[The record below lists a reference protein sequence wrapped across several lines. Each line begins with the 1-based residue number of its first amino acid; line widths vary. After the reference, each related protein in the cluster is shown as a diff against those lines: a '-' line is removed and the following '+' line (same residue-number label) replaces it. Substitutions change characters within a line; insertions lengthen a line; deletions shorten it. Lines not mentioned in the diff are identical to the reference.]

1 MASRTTTITFTRT
14 GEDEEEGKPPEQAE
28 ERNEKEA
35 PILRPDNEAKD
46 IPLNASST
54 LGNQTSREPQNTK
67 EKLGH
72 RRIDEQGGVSYKK
85 VPTNALMQAIQL
97 GISNSIGSLASLPNR
112 DVLLQDF
119 EKVDIVAF
127 PAAGSSITPS
137 HSFGDFRFRTYA
149 PIAFRYFRNLFSIK
163 PADFLRSICTEPL
176 KELSNAGASGSIF
189 YVSQD
194 DQFIIKTVQHKEA
207 DFLQKLLPGYY
218 MNLNQNPRTLLPKFF
233 GLFCYQSLGKNIR
246 LLVMNNLLPQTI
258 TMHEKY
264 DLKGS
269 TYKRM
274 ANKAE
279 RSKAHPTLKDL
290 DFLENHKDGIFIDP
304 VALDTLMRSISRD
317 CLVMESFKIM
327 DYSLLV
333 GIHNVELGIKERA
346 EKNGEAL
353 PAPVPSTSTEQ
364 MAADR
369 ENHKVLQEKFSVW
382 DNADG
387 DVAHGGVPARNSNGD
402 RLVLYLGIIDI
413 LQNYRLLK
421 KMEHTWKSILHDG
434 DTISVHN
441 PNFYAS
447 RFLSFMT
454 EKVFKKGTALKQ
466 SPSRRRMLKG
476 SSHEDESTVIVGSGH
491 RQHRESE
498 RDGLNMTVTVP
509 DGGASTSTPR
519 EAPYGS
525 QTARESTRLY
535 SRDTSGTNEDRGR
548 MNMIN
553 SLLNDRFKT
562 SSANSAR
569 DPPSSISR
577 VPLRRSYRDA
587 GQTMSVEKKEK
598 KVRFRLITYLLLNA
612 SGGTTVCPA
621 ETNRRKSARRTGRN
635 RRNCEW

>member
-1 MASRTTTITFTRT
+1 MSARTTTIAFTRT
-14 GEDEEEGKPPEQAE
+14 GDADEEGKPPEQSGE
-28 ERNEKEA
+28 SGEKQEA

-46 IPLNASST
+46 LPLNTT

-119 EKVDIVAF
+119 EKVDIIAF

-149 PIAFRYFRNLFSIK
+149 PIAFRYFRNLFHIK

-233 GLFCYQSLGKNIR
+233 GLFCYQFATLIFQSLGKNIR
-246 LLVMNNLLPQTI
+246 LLVMNNLLPQTV
-258 TMHEKY
+258 TLHEKY

-279 RSKAHPTLKDL
+279 RAKPHPTLKDL

-304 VALDTLMRSISRD
+304 IALDALMRSISRD

-333 GIHNVELGIKERA
+333 GIHNVELGIRERA
-346 EKNGEAL
+346 ELNGEAM
-353 PAPVPSTSTEQ
+353 PAPSTSNEQ
-364 MAADR
+364 TGEKG

-382 DNADG
+382 DTGDG
-387 DVAHGGVPARNSNGD
+387 DVPHGGVPARNSNGD

-421 KMEHTWKSILHDG
+421 KMEHTWKAILHDG

-466 SPSRRRMLKG
+466 SPSRRRMMKG
-476 SSHEDESTVIVGSGH
+476 SSHEDDTTVIVGTGH

-498 RDGLNMTVTVP
+498 REGLNMTVTVP

-519 EAPYGS
+519 EQAQFGS

-535 SRDTSGTNEDRGR
+535 NRDVSAMAEDR
-548 MNMIN
+548 
-553 SLLNDRFKT
+553 
-562 SSANSAR
+562 ANSAR
-569 DPPSSISR
+569 DPVSSMSR

-587 GQTMSVEKKEK
+587 GQAMSVEKKEK
-598 KVRFRLITYLLLNA
+598 KVERLFAQPKPTDEKVPEEQEETEEIV
-612 SGGTTVCPA
+612 SGDTATA
-621 ETNRRKSARRTGRN
+621 
-635 RRNCEW
+635 

>member
-1 MASRTTTITFTRT
+1 MRSATTIAFKRT
-14 GEDEEEGKPPEQAE
+14 GSENEGKPPEQDPGNDSAE
-28 ERNEKEA
+28 EKQEA
-35 PILRPDNEAKD
+35 PILRPDHEAKD
-46 IPLNASST
+46 IPLITVANM
-54 LGNQTSREPQNTK
+54 GNQTFREPQSTK

-72 RRIDEQGGVSYKK
+72 RRIDEQGAVSYKK

-127 PAAGSSITPS
+127 PAAGSTITPS

-149 PIAFRYFRNLFSIK
+149 PIAFRYFRNLFHIK

-246 LLVMNNLLPQTI
+246 LLVMNNLLPQTV

-264 DLKGS
+264 DMKGS

-274 ANKAE
+274 ASKAE
-279 RSKAHPTLKDL
+279 KSKMYPTLKDL
-290 DFLENHKDGIFIDP
+290 DFLENHKEGIFIDP
-304 VALDTLMRSISRD
+304 IALDTLMRSISRD

-346 EKNGEAL
+346 EQKELSCGE
-353 PAPVPSTSTEQ
+353 VRPSTSRDKEKVEVTLSKDSG
-364 MAADR
+364 DR
-369 ENHKVLQEKFSVW
+369 NSDEHKVLQEKFSVW
-382 DNADG
+382 DTLDG
-387 DVAHGGVPARNSNGD
+387 DVPHGGVPARNSNGD

-421 KMEHTWKSILHDG
+421 KMEHTWKAILHDG

-447 RFLSFMT
+447 RFLSFMN
-454 EKVFKKGTALKQ
+454 EKVFKKGTAHLAA
-466 SPSRRRMLKG
+466 
-476 SSHEDESTVIVGSGH
+476 T
-491 RQHRESE
+491 
-498 RDGLNMTVTVP
+498 
-509 DGGASTSTPR
+509 TP
-519 EAPYGS
+519 
-525 QTARESTRLY
+525 L
-535 SRDTSGTNEDRGR
+535 
-548 MNMIN
+548 
-553 SLLNDRFKT
+553 
-562 SSANSAR
+562 
-569 DPPSSISR
+569 
-577 VPLRRSYRDA
+577 
-587 GQTMSVEKKEK
+587 
-598 KVRFRLITYLLLNA
+598 
-612 SGGTTVCPA
+612 
-621 ETNRRKSARRTGRN
+621 
-635 RRNCEW
+635 

>member
-1 MASRTTTITFTRT
+1 MHQNGERILLNEEKFMTARSSTIVFTRT
-14 GEDEEEGKPPEQAE
+14 GDADEEGKPPEE
-28 ERNEKEA
+28 NGENGEKVEA
-35 PILRPDNEAKD
+35 PILRPDNEARD
-46 IPLNASST
+46 IPLNST
-54 LGNQTSREPQNTK
+54 SAGGNLTSRDPQNTK

-127 PAAGSSITPS
+127 PAAGSTITPS

-149 PIAFRYFRNLFSIK
+149 PIAFRYFRNLFHIK

-246 LLVMNNLLPQTI
+246 LLVMNNLLPQTV

-304 VALDTLMRSISRD
+304 IALDALMRSISRD

-346 EKNGEAL
+346 EQNGEVA
-353 PAPVPSTSTEQ
+353 PAPSTSTDQFSGEKT
-364 MAADR
+364 
-369 ENHKVLQEKFSVW
+369 ESHKVLQEKFSVW
-382 DNADG
+382 DTGDG
-387 DVAHGGVPARNSNGD
+387 DVPHGGVPARNSNGD

-421 KMEHTWKSILHDG
+421 KMEHTWKAILHDG

-466 SPSRRRMLKG
+466 SPSRRRMMKG
-476 SSHEDESTVIVGSGH
+476 SSYEDEQTVVVNSAH
-491 RQHRESE
+491 RPHRESE

-509 DGGASTSTPR
+509 DGASSTTPR
-519 EAPYGS
+519 DSALFGS

-535 SRDTSGTNEDRGR
+535 NRETPGMSEDR
-548 MNMIN
+548 
-553 SLLNDRFKT
+553 
-562 SSANSAR
+562 ANSAR
-569 DPPSSISR
+569 DPSSSMSR

-587 GQTMSVEKKEK
+587 GQTMSIEKKEK
-598 KVRFRLITYLLLNA
+598 KVERLFAQPKPTDEKLAEEQDEIEEIV
-612 SGGTTVCPA
+612 SGDATTA
-621 ETNRRKSARRTGRN
+621 
-635 RRNCEW
+635 